1 LTFDPQALTIATVAS
16 AGTRPALRERNDTM
30 STWPLIQL
38 NDTGEDV
45 KSVQYL
51 LNSRG
56 STLTTDGIFGA
67 LTKAAVVAFQSAHG
81 LTADGIVGNAT
92 WPQLIVTVGPGA
104 SGPAVSGAQS
114 QLAARINRPAVDGIF
129 GPDTDEVVHG
139 FQQAAGLT
147 ADGIVGPNTWNA
159 MVNYDLAATNAEE
172 AAQLVFGA
180 WELDNPVAAARN
192 ATSTA
197 VSELFSRSWTAA
209 AGWSFEGSSG
219 AAGSVGNTWKN
230 STGGSLVIVVNDNA
244 GAPFFF
250 ATYVVFS

>member
-1 LTFDPQALTIATVAS
+1 
-16 AGTRPALRERNDTM
+16 M
-30 STWPLIQL
+30 STWPVIQL

-56 STLTTDGIFGA
+56 CSLATDGVFGPA
-67 LTKAAVVAFQSAHG
+67 TKTAVVAFQSGHG

-92 WPQLIVTVGPGA
+92 WPQLIVTVGTGA
-104 SGPAVSGAQS
+104 SSPAVSGAQS
-114 QLAARINRPAVDGIF
+114 QLAARIGRPAVDGVF

-139 FQQAAGLT
+139 FQQGAGLI
-147 ADGIVGPNTWNA
+147 ADGVVGPNTWNA

-180 WELDNPVAAARN
+180 WELGNPVAAARN
-192 ATSTA
+192 ASATA

-209 AGWSFEGSSG
+209 AGWTFTGSSG
-219 AAGSVGNTWKN
+219 ALGSVGNTWT
-230 STGGSLVIVVNDNA
+230 SPTGGTLVIVVNNNA
-244 GAPFFF
+244 GAPFYF